1 MCLIQLGEVFIGSL
15 KYYFGGYIIPFENV
29 GRELR
34 ICVLVPA
41 LPRYEKNLVGD
52 LVDVVY
58 VVLASCCHSH
68 HKGPYVIC

>member
-1 MCLIQLGEVFIGSL
+1 MFIGSL
-15 KYYFGGYIIPFENV
+15 KYYFGGYIIPFENA

-41 LPRYEKNLVGD
+41 LPGCEKNLVRD
-52 LVDVVY
+52 LVDMVY
-58 VVLASCCHSH
+58 VVLASSCHSG

>member
-1 MCLIQLGEVFIGSL
+1 MFVGSL

-41 LPRYEKNLVGD
+41 LPRYENLVGD
-52 LVDVVY
+52 VVDVVY
-58 VVLASCCHSH
+58 VVLASCCHSL